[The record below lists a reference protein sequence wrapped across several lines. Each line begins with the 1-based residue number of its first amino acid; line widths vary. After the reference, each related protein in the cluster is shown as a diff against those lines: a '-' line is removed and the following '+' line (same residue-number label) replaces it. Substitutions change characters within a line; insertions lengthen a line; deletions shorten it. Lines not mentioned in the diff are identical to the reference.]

1 MTIDPT
7 SLGGPALAHLT
18 ARSGHA
24 GAPQTAF
31 DALLEGRFE
40 APLSVEDIQQSS
52 SVRFSRHATAR
63 LRSRD
68 VTLTRSDLH
77 QLEDAVDRLD
87 EKGARESLVLQGETA
102 FIIGVPRRTVITAL
116 PRHEATGSIF
126 TNIDSTLVVR

>member
-1 MTIDPT
+1 MTVDPT

-31 DALLEGRFE
+31 DALLEGRFD

-77 QLEDAVDRLD
+77 QLEDAVDRQR
-87 EKGARESLVLQGETA
+87 EGCAREPRAQGETA
-102 FIIGVPRRTVITAL
+102 FIIGVPRRTVITA